1 MVKKKGVGMNKIII
15 LLCLVLAG
23 CSTIS
28 VNSKALCKTTDKAE
42 VVAKTAPITVSMDQ
56 KELDSMIAVFSEAI
70 KNNPNYVGAY
80 YNRAAV
86 YFYKNNYDKSWLDI
100 HKAEALGIN
109 VDSKFIELV
118 DKLKKASGRER

>member
-1 MVKKKGVGMNKIII
+1 MDKIII
-15 LLCLVLAG
+15 FLCLVLAG

-28 VNSKALCKTTDKAE
+28 ANSKALCKTTDKVG
-42 VVAKTAPITVSMDQ
+42 VVAKTAPSAIAIDQ

-80 YNRAAV
+80 YNRAVV

>member
-1 MVKKKGVGMNKIII
+1 MHRIII

-23 CSTIS
+23 CCAVSG
-28 VNSKALCKTTDKAE
+28 NNKAPCQTTDKSRA
-42 VVAKTAPITVSMDQ
+42 AIKTAPTVISIDQ
-56 KELDSMIAVFSEAI
+56 KEIDSMIAIFSAAI
-70 KNNPNYVGAY
+70 KNNPDYAGNY

-118 DKLKKASGRER
+118 NKLKKASGRDR